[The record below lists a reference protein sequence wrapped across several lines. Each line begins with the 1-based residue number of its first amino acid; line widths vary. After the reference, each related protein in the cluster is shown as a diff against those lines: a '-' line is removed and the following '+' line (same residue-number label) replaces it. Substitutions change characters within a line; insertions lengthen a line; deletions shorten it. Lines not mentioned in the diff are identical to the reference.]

1 MYVNMGV
8 YDRMRLDECGVSR
21 GFRSLRGTWS
31 LVAEDKATVTLGLE
45 NSIARG

>member
-21 GFRSLRGTWS
+21 GVSESEGNLVTCSRGQSYSYFRTG
-31 LVAEDKATVTLGLE
+31 K
-45 NSIARG
+45 